1 MFSQSLVNALV
12 EAAGKNTIEPAA
24 LLALAEVETSGNPFE
39 QDGRTP
45 SLLYE
50 RHVAWRQAAKVSK
63 KLQAA
68 FAACGLAIPKWSKA
82 TQYKDQGTSAKRLV
96 LIGKARAVNEEVA
109 NQSASWGIGQ
119 TMGFLYSELGFPSAC
134 AMVDHFT
141 GNLAGQIDGMI
152 RELKNKHLIEP
163 LNRHAWAIVARGY
176 NGSGYAANQYDTRL
190 AAAYTRWSRK
200 LAAGGVVHQ
209 AAPDMSKDEIKD
221 LQRKLRRLGYAS
233 VGNPDGVPGT
243 KLAGALSQFQAHEG
257 LPVTGQYDAAT
268 RDAMAVAA
276 PIEQPRE
283 RKQAT
288 APELAEAGS
297 QTIKTAGKGS
307 LLAWAKGIA
316 GGVFTAGGAAE
327 KFGMLDKA
335 QEGIDKANQAKG
347 IWDSFLD
354 LAHPLF
360 AGPTPIIIGMVLI
373 ASGVGA
379 WFLFRKITALR
390 VADHNSGAHAGPA
403 VEGD

>member
-12 EAAGKNTIEPAA
+12 DAAGKNGIEPAA
-24 LLALAEVETSGNPFE
+24 LVALAEVETSGNPFE

-50 RHVAWRQAAKVSK
+50 RHVAWRQAAKISK

-68 FAACGLAIPKWSKA
+68 FAALGLAIPKWSRA
-82 TQYKDQGTSAKRLV
+82 TQYKDQGTSAKRLA
-96 LIGKARAVNEEVA
+96 LIAKARGVHEEVA

-119 TMGFLYSELGFPSAC
+119 TMGFLYRELGFSSAC
-134 AMVDHFT
+134 EMVDHLT
-141 GNLAGQIDGMI
+141 GNLAGQIECMI

-163 LNRHAWAIVARGY
+163 LNRHEWAVVARGY
-176 NGSGYAANQYDTRL
+176 NGSGYAANRYDVRM
-190 AAAYTRWSRK
+190 ADAHKRWTRK
-200 LAAGGVVHQ
+200 LAAGAPHQ
-209 AAPDMSKDEIKD
+209 PAPDMATDEIKE

-268 RDAMAVAA
+268 REAMQDAV

-288 APELAEAGS
+288 APDLKEAGS
-297 QTIKTAGKGS
+297 KTIKTAERGS
-307 LLAWAKGIA
+307 LLAWIKGLIGSILVG
-316 GGVFTAGGAAE
+316 GGVAE
-327 KFGMLDKA
+327 KLDVLETA
-335 QEGIDKANQAKG
+335 QAGIDKAQQAKG
-347 IWDSFLD
+347 IWEAFAD
-354 LAHPLF
+354 LAKPLF
-360 AGPTPIIIGMVLI
+360 FGPSSIAIGGALIVIAVVAWVLFDRI
-373 ASGVGA
+373 
-379 WFLFRKITALR
+379 KALR
-390 VADHNSGAHAGPA
+390 VADHNSGAHAGPLA
-403 VEGD
+403 EGE

>member
-12 EAAGKNTIEPAA
+12 DAAGKNGIEPAA
-24 LLALAEVETSGNPFE
+24 LVALAEVETSGNPFE

-50 RHVAWRQAAKVSK
+50 RHVAWRQAAKFSK

-68 FAACGLAIPKWSKA
+68 FAALGLAIPKWSKA
-82 TQYKDQGTSAKRLV
+82 TQYKDQGTSAKRLA
-96 LIGKARAVNEEVA
+96 LIAKARAVHEEVA

-119 TMGFLYSELGFPSAC
+119 TMGFLYRELGFNSAC
-134 AMVDHFT
+134 EMVDHLT
-141 GNLAGQIDGMI
+141 GNLAGQIDCMI

-163 LNRHAWAIVARGY
+163 LNRHEWAVVARGY
-176 NGSGYAANQYDTRL
+176 NGSGYAANRYDARL
-190 AAAYTRWSRK
+190 GDAYKRWLRK
-200 LAAGGVVHQ
+200 LAAGTVHQ

-268 RDAMAVAA
+268 RDAMQNAE
-276 PIEQPRE
+276 PIEQARE
-283 RKQAT
+283 RKAAT
-288 APELAEAGS
+288 ATELAEAGS
-297 QTIKTAGKGS
+297 KTVKTAGNGS

-360 AGPTPIIIGMVLI
+360 AGPAPIVVGVVLI
-373 ASGVGA
+373 ASAVGA
-379 WFLFRKITALR
+379 WFLFHKITALR
-390 VADHNSGAHAGPA
+390 VADHNSGAHAGPT